1 MKFKVADTR
10 RVLSFCLDG
19 PFDVDVTDDD
29 GVRRIRITPPVD
41 GAPSQLFEAETF
53 EEALRAVARAGLV
66 REACIERQ
74 IAFTRAAMERT
85 FDAKAGQWR
94 GPAFPPQPEIDSTPP
109 PTDGSLNGAHY
120 RGLAEFRYQI
130 RRFVSFSEKAA
141 RQAGLE
147 PPQHQL
153 LLAIRGLPPSKRP
166 NLATLAE
173 RMCIEVDACEA
184 LARTLLDR
192 QLLHLTVDP
201 ADRREPL
208 LALTEA
214 GQTLLQGLTTLHRN
228 QILSVG
234 PTFVQALG
242 AILSSF
248 QDAD

>member
-1 MKFKVADTR
+1 MKFKLADAR

-19 PFDVDVTDDD
+19 PFDVEISEEDSVQ
-29 GVRRIRITPPVD
+29 RIRITPPIE
-41 GAPSQLFEAETF
+41 GAPGQVFEGETF

-74 IAFTRAAMERT
+74 IAFTHSAMDRT
-85 FDAKAGQWR
+85 FDAKAGQWK
-94 GPAFPPQPEIDSTPP
+94 GPAFPTIAETEATPLP
-109 PTDGSLNGAHY
+109 ANRALTGAHY

-130 RRFVSFSEKAA
+130 RRFVSFSEQAA
-141 RQAGLE
+141 RRAGLE

-153 LLAIRGLPPSKRP
+153 LLAIGGLPPSKRP

-173 RMCIEVDACEA
+173 RMCIEVEACDV
-184 LARTLLDR
+184 LARTLLER
-192 QLLHLTVDP
+192 QLIHLTVNP
-201 ADRREPL
+201 GDRREQL
-208 LALTEA
+208 LALTDA
-214 GQTLLQGLTTLHRN
+214 GQAVLHDLTVQHRN

>member
-1 MKFKVADTR
+1 MKFKLADAR

-19 PFDVDVTDDD
+19 PFDVEISDEDSI
-29 GVRRIRITPPVD
+29 RRIRITPPIEGTPAQV
-41 GAPSQLFEAETF
+41 FEGETF

-74 IAFTRAAMERT
+74 IAFTQSAMERT
-85 FDAKAGQWR
+85 FDAKAGQWK
-94 GPAFPPQPEIDSTPP
+94 GPAFPATAEAEATPLP
-109 PTDGSLNGAHY
+109 ATRALTGAHY

-130 RRFVSFSEKAA
+130 RRFLSFSEQAA

-153 LLAIRGLPPSKRP
+153 LLAIRGLPAAKRP
-166 NLATLAE
+166 NLPTLAE
-173 RMCIEVDACEA
+173 RMCIEVEACDA
-184 LARTLLDR
+184 LARSLLDR
-192 QLLHLTVDP
+192 QLIHLTVNP
-201 ADRREPL
+201 GDRREQL

-214 GQTLLQGLTTLHRN
+214 GQALLHGLTVQHRN